1 MAEKST
7 IARPYAQAVF
17 ELAAAQ
23 KQLGAWSDRL
33 QLLTAV
39 TADPRM
45 QRLIGNPRIAR
56 PELAKLVVDICGER
70 LDGHGKA
77 LVKLLVENRR
87 LDLLPEI
94 SVLFAHYRADAE
106 KVVQAEVV
114 SAFPLSAEQQAGI
127 IAALKKRLGREV
139 SLKSSTDET
148 MVGGAVIR
156 AGDMVIDGSVTGHLD
171 RLANALS
178 H

>member
-17 ELAAAQ
+17 ELASAQ
-23 KQLGAWSDRL
+23 RQLGPWSERL

-39 TADPRM
+39 TADARM
-45 QRLIGNPRIAR
+45 QRLIGDPRVSR
-56 PELAKLVVDICGER
+56 TQLAALLIDVCGDR
-70 LDGHGKA
+70 LDGQA
-77 LVKLLVENRR
+77 RSLVKLLVENRR

-94 SVLFAHYRADAE
+94 TALFAEYRAEAE

-114 SAFPLSAEQQAGI
+114 SAFPLSQEQQAGI
-127 IAALKKRLGREV
+127 VAALKKRLGREV

-156 AGDMVIDGSVTGHLD
+156 AGDLVIDGSITGHLD

>member
-17 ELAAAQ
+17 ELASAQ
-23 KQLGAWSDRL
+23 RQLGPWSERL

-39 TADPRM
+39 TTDPRM
-45 QRLIGNPRIAR
+45 QRLIGDPRIAR
-56 PELAKLVVDICGER
+56 ER
-70 LDGHGKA
+70 LAALLIDIGGDRLDQQGKS
-77 LVKLLVENRR
+77 LVRLLVENRR

-94 SVLFAHYRADAE
+94 AALFEQYRAEAE

-114 SAFPLSAEQQAGI
+114 SAFPLSQEQQAGI
-127 IAALKKRLGREV
+127 VAALKKRLGREV

-156 AGDMVIDGSVTGHLD
+156 AGDLVIDGSVTGHLD
-171 RLANALS
+171 RLASALS

>member
-23 KQLGAWSDRL
+23 KQFGLWSERL
-33 QLLTAV
+33 QLLAAV
-39 TADPRM
+39 AADARM
-45 QRLIGNPRIAR
+45 QRVIGHPRIAR
-56 PELAKLVVDICGER
+56 SKLAALLIDICGDH
-70 LDGHGKA
+70 LDDHARA
-77 LVKLLVENRR
+77 LVGVLVENRR
-87 LDLLPEI
+87 LDMLPEI
-94 SVLFAHYRADAE
+94 GALFEQYRAEAE

-114 SAFPLSAEQQAGI
+114 SAFPLSKDQEAGI
-127 IAALKKRLGREV
+127 GAALKKRLGREV

-156 AGDMVIDGSVTGHLD
+156 AGDLVIDGSVTGHLD

>member
-17 ELAAAQ
+17 ELAAAS
-23 KQLGAWSDRL
+23 KQIGPWSERL

-39 TADPRM
+39 AADSRV
-45 QRLIGNPRIAR
+45 QRLIGHPRVAR
-56 PELAKLVVDICGER
+56 ARLAALLIDICGAR
-70 LDGHGKA
+70 LDGQAKA
-77 LVKLLVENRR
+77 LVGVLVENRR

-94 SVLFAHYRADAE
+94 SALFAQYRAEAE
-106 KVVQAEVV
+106 KSVQAEVV
-114 SAFPLSAEQQAGI
+114 SAFPLSKEQESA
-127 IAALKKRLGREV
+127 IAVSLKKRLGREV
-139 SLKSSTDET
+139 SLKCTTDAT
-148 MVGGAVIR
+148 LVGGAVVR
-156 AGDMVIDGSVTGHLD
+156 AGDLVIDGSVTGHLD